1 MKKKIRL
8 VNEIN
13 NQVIEREYEE
23 RNIFHFI
30 TSQKHHSQI
39 FRDKTKYTRKEK
51 HKKKYV

>member
-8 VNEIN
+8 IDKIN
-13 NQVIEREYEE
+13 DKIIEKEYTE

-30 TSQKHHSQI
+30 TSQKHHPQI

-51 HKKKYV
+51 YKKDYI